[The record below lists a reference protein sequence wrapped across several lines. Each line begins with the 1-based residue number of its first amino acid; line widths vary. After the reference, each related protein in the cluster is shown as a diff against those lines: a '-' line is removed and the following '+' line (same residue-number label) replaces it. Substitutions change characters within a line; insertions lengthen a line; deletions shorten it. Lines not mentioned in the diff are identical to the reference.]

1 MGRLEDQDIGLLWTE
16 HYPRRKD
23 EHKSQMLCLRL
34 CASIKRKAVTATPY
48 GDWYDRVSQALTEFG
63 IPENQFWEVDNEIKV
78 E

>member
-16 HYPRRKD
+16 HYSRRKD
-23 EHKSQMLCLRL
+23 EHKSQMLCLSL
-34 CASIKRKAVTATPY
+34 CASIKRNAVTAITY